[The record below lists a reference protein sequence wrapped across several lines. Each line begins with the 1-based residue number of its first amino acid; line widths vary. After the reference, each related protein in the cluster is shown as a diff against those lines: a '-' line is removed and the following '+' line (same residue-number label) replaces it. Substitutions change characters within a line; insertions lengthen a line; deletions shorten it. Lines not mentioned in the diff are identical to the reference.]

1 MARQVALLTFPW
13 ALAAR
18 PAWYAVR
25 LWRDP
30 SLPRD
35 DDLPFTMRVSKST
48 ARGLARGIA
57 VVTWTYFC
65 IAALVTCGVAW
76 SAWSGL
82 RAVGW
87 VFIAGFAGS
96 VPLLVL
102 VVTFNRPRF
111 LVIPSA
117 RHLTRAD
124 IKAGVWTGRPVRQGV
139 QP

>member
-1 MARQVALLTFPW
+1 MSAPG
-13 ALAAR
+13 
-18 PAWYAVR
+18 
-25 LWRDP
+25 D
-30 SLPRD
+30 
-35 DDLPFTMRVSKST
+35 

-57 VVTWTYFC
+57 IVTWTYLC

-76 SAWSGL
+76 SGL

-87 VFIAGFAGS
+87 VFTAGFVGS

-102 VVTFNRPRF
+102 VVAFNRPRF

-124 IKAGVWTGRPVRQGV
+124 VKAGVWTGRPVRHGV